1 MILNPPIRVISGT
14 GNQALAQEVANY
26 LDLPLC
32 PVKVSQFSDG
42 EIHVKLE
49 ESVRGSD
56 VFIIQPTCHPVNY
69 NLMELL
75 VLLDAC
81 RRASAHSITAVI
93 PYYGYARQDRI
104 TTGREAIS
112 AKLVANLIATA
123 GAQRVVAMDLH
134 AAQIQGFFDIV
145 TDHLFA
151 APVFAEYIRSK
162 HLKDLVIVSP
172 DVGGVARA
180 RHFAKRFDAPIAIV
194 DKRRPAPNQA
204 EVLHVIGDV
213 QGKNA
218 ILYDDM
224 VDTAGTITEAA
235 RLIMKH
241 GAANVFAVASHGVLS
256 GPALERIKASPLEE
270 LIISNSIPLTP
281 EKQIDKIKSLSV
293 APILGEAIRRIYEGA
308 SVSTLFE

>member
-1 MILNPPIRVISGT
+1 MILNPPIRLISGT
-14 GNQALAQEVANY
+14 GNQPVAQEVAKY

-32 PVKVSQFSDG
+32 AVNISQFSDG
-42 EIHVKLE
+42 EIYVKLQ

-75 VLLDAC
+75 VLMDAC

-104 TTGREAIS
+104 TAGREAIT
-112 AKLVANLIATA
+112 AKLVANLLATA
-123 GAQRVVAMDLH
+123 GATRVVAVDLH

-151 APVFAEYIRSK
+151 TPVFVDYINSK
-162 HLKDLVIVSP
+162 KFENLVIVSP

-180 RHFAKRFDAPIAIV
+180 RHFAKRFNAPIAII
-194 DKRRPAPNQA
+194 DKRRPEANKA

-213 QGKNA
+213 KDKTV

-224 VDTAGTITEAA
+224 VDTAGTITEGA
-235 RLIMKH
+235 RLIMKN
-241 GAANVFAVASHGVLS
+241 GAKRVLAVATHGVLS
-256 GPALERIKASPLEE
+256 GPAIERIQNSPLEE
-270 LIISNSIPLTP
+270 LIITNTIPLTP

-293 APILGEAIRRIYEGA
+293 APLLGEAIHRIYEGA

>member
-1 MILNPPIRVISGT
+1 MILNPPIRLISGT
-14 GNQALAQEVANY
+14 GNHPVAQEVAKY

-32 PVKVSQFSDG
+32 SVKISQFSDG
-42 EIHVKLE
+42 EIYVKLQ

-75 VLLDAC
+75 VLMDAC

-104 TTGREAIS
+104 TAGREAIT
-112 AKLVANLIATA
+112 AKLVANLLATA
-123 GAQRVVAMDLH
+123 GATRVVAVDLH

-151 APVFAEYIRSK
+151 TPVFVDYINSK
-162 HLKDLVIVSP
+162 KFEDLVIVSP

-180 RHFAKRFDAPIAIV
+180 RHFAKRFNAPIAII
-194 DKRRPAPNQA
+194 DKRRPEANKA

-213 QGKNA
+213 KDKTV

-224 VDTAGTITEAA
+224 VDTAGTITEGA
-235 RLIMKH
+235 RLIMKN
-241 GAANVFAVASHGVLS
+241 GAKRVLAVATHGVLS
-256 GPALERIKASPLEE
+256 GPAIERIQNSPLEE
-270 LIISNSIPLTP
+270 LIITNTIPLTP

-293 APILGEAIRRIYEGA
+293 APLLGEAIHRIYEGA